1 VPAPYNL
8 GFPDAGLV
16 AIAEGKQ
23 AIRELAQRLAE
34 CEIASFYYGRAEV
47 GPRALGHRSI
57 LASPLNDQLRDR
69 VNRVKSRELW
79 RPLAPAC
86 TECDIG
92 TYFSLVPADSYF
104 MLFNAV
110 AKTKLLPAVTHVDG
124 TARVQIVTPD
134 CGPFYQLLLAFAEI
148 SGHPVL
154 LNTSFNGGGEPLV
167 ETPEDAAKTF
177 LRLPLDVL
185 YLDGVLLRK
194 QRPHP
199 DR

>member
-1 VPAPYNL
+1 LVP
-8 GFPDAGLV
+8 
-16 AIAEGKQ
+16 ISEGKQ
-23 AIRELAQRLAE
+23 AIRELARRLAE
-34 CEIASFYYGRAEV
+34 GEIAGFYHGRAEV

-57 LASPLNDQLRDR
+57 LASPLKNELRDR

-86 TECDIG
+86 TEPHFE
-92 TYFSLVPADSYF
+92 TYFSRVPPHSYF

-110 AKTKLLPAVTHVDG
+110 SKTKLLPATTHVDG
-124 TARVQIVTPD
+124 TARVQIATPD

-154 LNTSFNGGGEPLV
+154 LNTSFNGRGEPMV
-167 ETPEDAAKTF
+167 ETPDDAIETF

-185 YLDGVLLRK
+185 YLDGILLAK
-194 QRPHP
+194 PTPHP
-199 DR
+199 HR